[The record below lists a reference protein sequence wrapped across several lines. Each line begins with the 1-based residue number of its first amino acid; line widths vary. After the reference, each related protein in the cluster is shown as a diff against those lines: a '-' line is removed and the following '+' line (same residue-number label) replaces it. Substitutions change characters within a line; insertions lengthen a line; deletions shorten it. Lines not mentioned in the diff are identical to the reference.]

1 MMPKLDTRPLHI
13 KKQDYNNI
21 SPLSRAW
28 GKRFKK
34 TQIYHK
40 KHIFCG
46 AVSHKARPLQIENEL
61 RVGIKVDAL
70 TYLQTLKNKSPMKH
84 LLPELPYALDALAPI
99 MSADTLNYHYGKH
112 LQTYLDNVNRMIEG
126 TPFADM
132 KLKDMITKAQG
143 ALYNNAA
150 QAFNHIIFFKQLTPT
165 PTTISPLLTQ
175 ALVARFGSVD
185 EFKSEFSNAAA
196 TLFGSGWVWLALDAN
211 NVLQI
216 VPEPNAGNPITRN
229 MRPLMCIDVWEHAY
243 YLDYQ
248 NRRGDYI
255 KNFWNLV
262 NWDYI
267 EKRMQDK
274 NYQLYY

>member
-1 MMPKLDTRPLHI
+1 
-13 KKQDYNNI
+13 
-21 SPLSRAW
+21 
-28 GKRFKK
+28 
-34 TQIYHK
+34 
-40 KHIFCG
+40 
-46 AVSHKARPLQIENEL
+46 
-61 RVGIKVDAL
+61 
-70 TYLQTLKNKSPMKH
+70 MKH
-84 LLPELPYALDALAPI
+84 LLPELPYALDALAPV

-185 EFKSEFSNAAA
+185 AFKSEFSNAAA

-211 NVLQI
+211 NMLQI

-255 KNFWNLV
+255 KKFWNLV

>member
-1 MMPKLDTRPLHI
+1 
-13 KKQDYNNI
+13 
-21 SPLSRAW
+21 
-28 GKRFKK
+28 
-34 TQIYHK
+34 
-40 KHIFCG
+40 
-46 AVSHKARPLQIENEL
+46 
-61 RVGIKVDAL
+61 
-70 TYLQTLKNKSPMKH
+70 MKH
-84 LLPELPYALDALAPI
+84 LLPELPYAQDALAPA

-185 EFKSEFSNAAA
+185 AFKSEFSNAAA
-196 TLFGSGWVWLALDAN
+196 ALFGSGWVWLALDAN

-262 NWDYI
+262 NWDYT

>member
-1 MMPKLDTRPLHI
+1 
-13 KKQDYNNI
+13 
-21 SPLSRAW
+21 
-28 GKRFKK
+28 
-34 TQIYHK
+34 
-40 KHIFCG
+40 
-46 AVSHKARPLQIENEL
+46 
-61 RVGIKVDAL
+61 
-70 TYLQTLKNKSPMKH
+70 MKH

-185 EFKSEFSNAAA
+185 AFKSEFSNAAT

>member
-1 MMPKLDTRPLHI
+1 
-13 KKQDYNNI
+13 
-21 SPLSRAW
+21 
-28 GKRFKK
+28 
-34 TQIYHK
+34 
-40 KHIFCG
+40 
-46 AVSHKARPLQIENEL
+46 
-61 RVGIKVDAL
+61 
-70 TYLQTLKNKSPMKH
+70 MKH
-84 LLPELPYALDALAPI
+84 LLPELPYALDALAPV
-99 MSADTLNYHYGKH
+99 MSADTLNFHYGKH

-126 TPFADM
+126 TPFAEM

-150 QAFNHIIFFKQLTPT
+150 QAFNHVIFFKQLTPT

-185 EFKSEFSNAAA
+185 AFKSEFSNAAA

-216 VPEPNAGNPITRN
+216 VPEPNAGNPITRD

-243 YLDYQ
+243 YLDYK

>member
-1 MMPKLDTRPLHI
+1 
-13 KKQDYNNI
+13 
-21 SPLSRAW
+21 
-28 GKRFKK
+28 
-34 TQIYHK
+34 
-40 KHIFCG
+40 
-46 AVSHKARPLQIENEL
+46 
-61 RVGIKVDAL
+61 
-70 TYLQTLKNKSPMKH
+70 MKH
-84 LLPELPYALDALAPI
+84 LLPELPYALDALAPV

-126 TPFADM
+126 TPFAEM

-185 EFKSEFSNAAA
+185 TFKSEFSNAAA
-196 TLFGSGWVWLALDAN
+196 ALFGSGWVWLALDAN

-216 VPEPNAGNPITRN
+216 VPEPNAGNPITHN

>member
-1 MMPKLDTRPLHI
+1 
-13 KKQDYNNI
+13 
-21 SPLSRAW
+21 
-28 GKRFKK
+28 
-34 TQIYHK
+34 
-40 KHIFCG
+40 
-46 AVSHKARPLQIENEL
+46 
-61 RVGIKVDAL
+61 
-70 TYLQTLKNKSPMKH
+70 MKH
-84 LLPELPYALDALAPI
+84 LLPELPYAQDALAPA

-126 TPFADM
+126 TPFANM

-185 EFKSEFSNAAA
+185 AFKSEFSNAAA

>member
-1 MMPKLDTRPLHI
+1 
-13 KKQDYNNI
+13 
-21 SPLSRAW
+21 
-28 GKRFKK
+28 
-34 TQIYHK
+34 
-40 KHIFCG
+40 
-46 AVSHKARPLQIENEL
+46 
-61 RVGIKVDAL
+61 
-70 TYLQTLKNKSPMKH
+70 MKH

-185 EFKSEFSNAAA
+185 AFKSEFSNAAA

-243 YLDYQ
+243 YIDYQ

>member
-1 MMPKLDTRPLHI
+1 
-13 KKQDYNNI
+13 
-21 SPLSRAW
+21 
-28 GKRFKK
+28 
-34 TQIYHK
+34 
-40 KHIFCG
+40 
-46 AVSHKARPLQIENEL
+46 
-61 RVGIKVDAL
+61 
-70 TYLQTLKNKSPMKH
+70 MKH
-84 LLPELPYALDALAPI
+84 LLPELPYALDALAPV

-185 EFKSEFSNAAA
+185 AFKSEFSNAAA

-248 NRRGDYI
+248 NRRSDYI

>member
-1 MMPKLDTRPLHI
+1 
-13 KKQDYNNI
+13 
-21 SPLSRAW
+21 
-28 GKRFKK
+28 
-34 TQIYHK
+34 
-40 KHIFCG
+40 
-46 AVSHKARPLQIENEL
+46 
-61 RVGIKVDAL
+61 
-70 TYLQTLKNKSPMKH
+70 MKH
-84 LLPELPYALDALAPI
+84 LLPELPYALDALAPV

-126 TPFADM
+126 TPFAEM

-185 EFKSEFSNAAA
+185 AFKSEFSNAAT

>member
-1 MMPKLDTRPLHI
+1 
-13 KKQDYNNI
+13 
-21 SPLSRAW
+21 
-28 GKRFKK
+28 
-34 TQIYHK
+34 
-40 KHIFCG
+40 
-46 AVSHKARPLQIENEL
+46 
-61 RVGIKVDAL
+61 
-70 TYLQTLKNKSPMKH
+70 MKH
-84 LLPELPYALDALAPI
+84 LLPELPYALDALAPV

-126 TPFADM
+126 TPFAEM

>member
-1 MMPKLDTRPLHI
+1 
-13 KKQDYNNI
+13 
-21 SPLSRAW
+21 
-28 GKRFKK
+28 
-34 TQIYHK
+34 
-40 KHIFCG
+40 
-46 AVSHKARPLQIENEL
+46 
-61 RVGIKVDAL
+61 
-70 TYLQTLKNKSPMKH
+70 MKH

-126 TPFADM
+126 TPFAEM

-185 EFKSEFSNAAA
+185 EFKSEFSNAAT

-248 NRRGDYI
+248 NRRGDYV
-255 KNFWNLV
+255 KKFWNLV

>member
-1 MMPKLDTRPLHI
+1 
-13 KKQDYNNI
+13 
-21 SPLSRAW
+21 
-28 GKRFKK
+28 
-34 TQIYHK
+34 
-40 KHIFCG
+40 
-46 AVSHKARPLQIENEL
+46 
-61 RVGIKVDAL
+61 
-70 TYLQTLKNKSPMKH
+70 MKH
-84 LLPELPYALDALAPI
+84 LLPELPYAQDALAPV

-196 TLFGSGWVWLALDAN
+196 ALFGSGWVWLALDAN

-229 MRPLMCIDVWEHAY
+229 MRSLMCIDVWEHAY

>member
-1 MMPKLDTRPLHI
+1 
-13 KKQDYNNI
+13 
-21 SPLSRAW
+21 
-28 GKRFKK
+28 
-34 TQIYHK
+34 
-40 KHIFCG
+40 
-46 AVSHKARPLQIENEL
+46 
-61 RVGIKVDAL
+61 
-70 TYLQTLKNKSPMKH
+70 MKH
-84 LLPELPYALDALAPI
+84 LLPELPYAQDALAPA

-185 EFKSEFSNAAA
+185 AFKSEFSNAAA
-196 TLFGSGWVWLALDAN
+196 ALFGSGWVWLAPDAN

>member
-1 MMPKLDTRPLHI
+1 
-13 KKQDYNNI
+13 
-21 SPLSRAW
+21 
-28 GKRFKK
+28 
-34 TQIYHK
+34 
-40 KHIFCG
+40 
-46 AVSHKARPLQIENEL
+46 
-61 RVGIKVDAL
+61 
-70 TYLQTLKNKSPMKH
+70 MKH
-84 LLPELPYALDALAPI
+84 LLPELPYALDALAPV

-126 TPFADM
+126 TPFAEM

-185 EFKSEFSNAAA
+185 AFKSEFSNAAV

>member
-1 MMPKLDTRPLHI
+1 
-13 KKQDYNNI
+13 
-21 SPLSRAW
+21 
-28 GKRFKK
+28 
-34 TQIYHK
+34 
-40 KHIFCG
+40 
-46 AVSHKARPLQIENEL
+46 
-61 RVGIKVDAL
+61 
-70 TYLQTLKNKSPMKH
+70 MKH
-84 LLPELPYALDALAPI
+84 LLPELPYAQDALAPA

-185 EFKSEFSNAAA
+185 AFKSEFSNAAA
-196 TLFGSGWVWLALDAN
+196 ALFGSGWVWLALDTN

>member
-1 MMPKLDTRPLHI
+1 
-13 KKQDYNNI
+13 
-21 SPLSRAW
+21 
-28 GKRFKK
+28 
-34 TQIYHK
+34 
-40 KHIFCG
+40 
-46 AVSHKARPLQIENEL
+46 
-61 RVGIKVDAL
+61 
-70 TYLQTLKNKSPMKH
+70 MKH
-84 LLPELPYALDALAPI
+84 LLPELPYAQDALAPV

-196 TLFGSGWVWLALDAN
+196 ALFGSGWVWLALDAN

-255 KNFWNLV
+255 KKFWNLV

>member
-1 MMPKLDTRPLHI
+1 
-13 KKQDYNNI
+13 
-21 SPLSRAW
+21 
-28 GKRFKK
+28 
-34 TQIYHK
+34 
-40 KHIFCG
+40 
-46 AVSHKARPLQIENEL
+46 
-61 RVGIKVDAL
+61 
-70 TYLQTLKNKSPMKH
+70 MKH
-84 LLPELPYALDALAPI
+84 LLPELPYAQDALAPA

-185 EFKSEFSNAAA
+185 AFKSEFSNAAA
-196 TLFGSGWVWLALDAN
+196 TLFGSGWVWLALDTN

>member
-1 MMPKLDTRPLHI
+1 
-13 KKQDYNNI
+13 
-21 SPLSRAW
+21 
-28 GKRFKK
+28 
-34 TQIYHK
+34 
-40 KHIFCG
+40 
-46 AVSHKARPLQIENEL
+46 
-61 RVGIKVDAL
+61 
-70 TYLQTLKNKSPMKH
+70 MKH
-84 LLPELPYALDALAPI
+84 LLPELPYALDALAPV

-132 KLKDMITKAQG
+132 KLKEMITKAQG

-196 TLFGSGWVWLALDAN
+196 TLFGSGWVWLALDAS

>member
-1 MMPKLDTRPLHI
+1 
-13 KKQDYNNI
+13 
-21 SPLSRAW
+21 
-28 GKRFKK
+28 
-34 TQIYHK
+34 
-40 KHIFCG
+40 
-46 AVSHKARPLQIENEL
+46 
-61 RVGIKVDAL
+61 
-70 TYLQTLKNKSPMKH
+70 MKH
-84 LLPELPYALDALAPI
+84 LLPELPYALDALTPV

-185 EFKSEFSNAAA
+185 AFKSEFSNAAA

-255 KNFWNLV
+255 KNFWNIV

>member
-1 MMPKLDTRPLHI
+1 
-13 KKQDYNNI
+13 
-21 SPLSRAW
+21 
-28 GKRFKK
+28 
-34 TQIYHK
+34 
-40 KHIFCG
+40 
-46 AVSHKARPLQIENEL
+46 
-61 RVGIKVDAL
+61 
-70 TYLQTLKNKSPMKH
+70 MKH
-84 LLPELPYALDALAPI
+84 LLPELPYALDALAPV

-126 TPFADM
+126 TPFAEM

-165 PTTISPLLTQ
+165 TTTISPLLTQ

-185 EFKSEFSNAAA
+185 AFKSEFSNAAV

>member
-1 MMPKLDTRPLHI
+1 
-13 KKQDYNNI
+13 
-21 SPLSRAW
+21 
-28 GKRFKK
+28 
-34 TQIYHK
+34 
-40 KHIFCG
+40 
-46 AVSHKARPLQIENEL
+46 
-61 RVGIKVDAL
+61 
-70 TYLQTLKNKSPMKH
+70 MKH
-84 LLPELPYALDALAPI
+84 LLPELPYALDALAPA

-165 PTTISPLLTQ
+165 PTTINPLLTQ

-185 EFKSEFSNAAA
+185 AFKSEFSNAAA

>member
-1 MMPKLDTRPLHI
+1 
-13 KKQDYNNI
+13 
-21 SPLSRAW
+21 
-28 GKRFKK
+28 
-34 TQIYHK
+34 
-40 KHIFCG
+40 
-46 AVSHKARPLQIENEL
+46 
-61 RVGIKVDAL
+61 
-70 TYLQTLKNKSPMKH
+70 MKH
-84 LLPELPYALDALAPI
+84 LLPELPYALDALAPV

-175 ALVARFGSVD
+175 TLVARFGSVD
-185 EFKSEFSNAAA
+185 AFKSEFSNAAA
-196 TLFGSGWVWLALDAN
+196 ALFGSGWVWLALDAN

>member
-1 MMPKLDTRPLHI
+1 
-13 KKQDYNNI
+13 
-21 SPLSRAW
+21 
-28 GKRFKK
+28 
-34 TQIYHK
+34 
-40 KHIFCG
+40 
-46 AVSHKARPLQIENEL
+46 
-61 RVGIKVDAL
+61 
-70 TYLQTLKNKSPMKH
+70 MKH

-112 LQTYLDNVNRMIEG
+112 LQTSLDNVNRMIEG

-185 EFKSEFSNAAA
+185 EFKSEFSNAAT

>member
-1 MMPKLDTRPLHI
+1 
-13 KKQDYNNI
+13 
-21 SPLSRAW
+21 
-28 GKRFKK
+28 
-34 TQIYHK
+34 
-40 KHIFCG
+40 
-46 AVSHKARPLQIENEL
+46 
-61 RVGIKVDAL
+61 
-70 TYLQTLKNKSPMKH
+70 MKH
-84 LLPELPYALDALAPI
+84 LLPELPYALDALAPA

-126 TPFADM
+126 TPFAEM

-185 EFKSEFSNAAA
+185 AFKSEFSNAAA

>member
-1 MMPKLDTRPLHI
+1 
-13 KKQDYNNI
+13 
-21 SPLSRAW
+21 
-28 GKRFKK
+28 
-34 TQIYHK
+34 
-40 KHIFCG
+40 
-46 AVSHKARPLQIENEL
+46 
-61 RVGIKVDAL
+61 
-70 TYLQTLKNKSPMKH
+70 MKH
-84 LLPELPYALDALAPI
+84 LLPELPYALDALAPV

-126 TPFADM
+126 TPFAEM

-150 QAFNHIIFFKQLTPT
+150 QAFNHIIFFKHLTPT

-185 EFKSEFSNAAA
+185 EFKSEFSNAATA
-196 TLFGSGWVWLALDAN
+196 LFGSGWVWLALDAN

>member
-1 MMPKLDTRPLHI
+1 
-13 KKQDYNNI
+13 
-21 SPLSRAW
+21 
-28 GKRFKK
+28 
-34 TQIYHK
+34 
-40 KHIFCG
+40 
-46 AVSHKARPLQIENEL
+46 
-61 RVGIKVDAL
+61 
-70 TYLQTLKNKSPMKH
+70 MKH
-84 LLPELPYALDALAPI
+84 LLPELPYAQDALVPV

-126 TPFADM
+126 TPFAEM

-175 ALVARFGSVD
+175 ALVARFGSID
-185 EFKSEFSNAAA
+185 AFKSEFSNAAA

-216 VPEPNAGNPITRN
+216 VPEPNAGNPITSN

>member
-1 MMPKLDTRPLHI
+1 
-13 KKQDYNNI
+13 
-21 SPLSRAW
+21 
-28 GKRFKK
+28 
-34 TQIYHK
+34 
-40 KHIFCG
+40 
-46 AVSHKARPLQIENEL
+46 
-61 RVGIKVDAL
+61 
-70 TYLQTLKNKSPMKH
+70 MKH

-165 PTTISPLLTQ
+165 PITISPLLTQ

-185 EFKSEFSNAAA
+185 AFKSEFSNAAV

>member
-1 MMPKLDTRPLHI
+1 
-13 KKQDYNNI
+13 
-21 SPLSRAW
+21 
-28 GKRFKK
+28 
-34 TQIYHK
+34 
-40 KHIFCG
+40 
-46 AVSHKARPLQIENEL
+46 
-61 RVGIKVDAL
+61 
-70 TYLQTLKNKSPMKH
+70 MKH
-84 LLPELPYALDALAPI
+84 LLPELPYALDALAPA

-132 KLKDMITKAQG
+132 KLKDMITKAKG

-185 EFKSEFSNAAA
+185 AFKSEFSNAAA

>member
-1 MMPKLDTRPLHI
+1 
-13 KKQDYNNI
+13 
-21 SPLSRAW
+21 
-28 GKRFKK
+28 
-34 TQIYHK
+34 
-40 KHIFCG
+40 
-46 AVSHKARPLQIENEL
+46 
-61 RVGIKVDAL
+61 
-70 TYLQTLKNKSPMKH
+70 MKH
-84 LLPELPYALDALAPI
+84 LLPELPYALDALAPV

-196 TLFGSGWVWLALDAN
+196 ALFGSGWVWLALDAN

-243 YLDYQ
+243 YIDYQ

>member
-1 MMPKLDTRPLHI
+1 
-13 KKQDYNNI
+13 
-21 SPLSRAW
+21 
-28 GKRFKK
+28 
-34 TQIYHK
+34 
-40 KHIFCG
+40 
-46 AVSHKARPLQIENEL
+46 
-61 RVGIKVDAL
+61 
-70 TYLQTLKNKSPMKH
+70 MKH
-84 LLPELPYALDALAPI
+84 LLPELPYALDALAPA

-185 EFKSEFSNAAA
+185 AFKSEFSNAAA

-229 MRPLMCIDVWEHAY
+229 MRSLMCIDVWEHAY

-274 NYQLYY
+274 NYQLYYEPVIQT

>member
-1 MMPKLDTRPLHI
+1 
-13 KKQDYNNI
+13 
-21 SPLSRAW
+21 
-28 GKRFKK
+28 
-34 TQIYHK
+34 
-40 KHIFCG
+40 
-46 AVSHKARPLQIENEL
+46 
-61 RVGIKVDAL
+61 
-70 TYLQTLKNKSPMKH
+70 MKH
-84 LLPELPYALDALAPI
+84 LLPELPYALDALAPV

-132 KLKDMITKAQG
+132 ELKDMITKAQG

-216 VPEPNAGNPITRN
+216 VPEPNAGNPITRD

-243 YLDYQ
+243 YLDYK

>member
-1 MMPKLDTRPLHI
+1 
-13 KKQDYNNI
+13 
-21 SPLSRAW
+21 
-28 GKRFKK
+28 
-34 TQIYHK
+34 
-40 KHIFCG
+40 
-46 AVSHKARPLQIENEL
+46 
-61 RVGIKVDAL
+61 
-70 TYLQTLKNKSPMKH
+70 MKH
-84 LLPELPYALDALAPI
+84 LLPELPYAQDALAPA

-150 QAFNHIIFFKQLTPT
+150 QAFNHIIFFKQLTST

-185 EFKSEFSNAAA
+185 AFKSEFSNAAA
-196 TLFGSGWVWLALDAN
+196 ALFGSGWVWLALDAN

>member
-1 MMPKLDTRPLHI
+1 
-13 KKQDYNNI
+13 
-21 SPLSRAW
+21 
-28 GKRFKK
+28 
-34 TQIYHK
+34 
-40 KHIFCG
+40 
-46 AVSHKARPLQIENEL
+46 
-61 RVGIKVDAL
+61 
-70 TYLQTLKNKSPMKH
+70 MKH
-84 LLPELPYALDALAPI
+84 LLPELPYALDALAPV

-185 EFKSEFSNAAA
+185 AFKSEFSNAAA
-196 TLFGSGWVWLALDAN
+196 ALFGSGWVWLALDAN

-216 VPEPNAGNPITRN
+216 VPEPNADNPITRN

>member
-1 MMPKLDTRPLHI
+1 
-13 KKQDYNNI
+13 
-21 SPLSRAW
+21 
-28 GKRFKK
+28 
-34 TQIYHK
+34 
-40 KHIFCG
+40 
-46 AVSHKARPLQIENEL
+46 
-61 RVGIKVDAL
+61 
-70 TYLQTLKNKSPMKH
+70 MKH
-84 LLPELPYALDALAPI
+84 LLPELPYALDALAPV

-143 ALYNNAA
+143 TLYNNAA

-185 EFKSEFSNAAA
+185 AFKSEFSNAAA
-196 TLFGSGWVWLALDAN
+196 VLFGSGWVWLALDAN

-274 NYQLYY
+274 KYQLYY

>member
-1 MMPKLDTRPLHI
+1 
-13 KKQDYNNI
+13 
-21 SPLSRAW
+21 
-28 GKRFKK
+28 
-34 TQIYHK
+34 
-40 KHIFCG
+40 
-46 AVSHKARPLQIENEL
+46 
-61 RVGIKVDAL
+61 
-70 TYLQTLKNKSPMKH
+70 MKH
-84 LLPELPYALDALAPI
+84 LLPELPYALDALAPA

-185 EFKSEFSNAAA
+185 EFKSEFSNAATA
-196 TLFGSGWVWLALDAN
+196 LFGSGWVWLALDAN

>member
-1 MMPKLDTRPLHI
+1 
-13 KKQDYNNI
+13 
-21 SPLSRAW
+21 
-28 GKRFKK
+28 
-34 TQIYHK
+34 
-40 KHIFCG
+40 
-46 AVSHKARPLQIENEL
+46 
-61 RVGIKVDAL
+61 
-70 TYLQTLKNKSPMKH
+70 MKH
-84 LLPELPYALDALAPI
+84 LLPELPYALDALAPV

-185 EFKSEFSNAAA
+185 TFKSEFSNAAA
-196 TLFGSGWVWLALDAN
+196 ALFGSGWVWLALDAN

-229 MRPLMCIDVWEHAY
+229 MKPLMCIDVWEHAY

-255 KNFWNLV
+255 KNFWNLI

>member
-1 MMPKLDTRPLHI
+1 
-13 KKQDYNNI
+13 
-21 SPLSRAW
+21 
-28 GKRFKK
+28 
-34 TQIYHK
+34 
-40 KHIFCG
+40 
-46 AVSHKARPLQIENEL
+46 
-61 RVGIKVDAL
+61 
-70 TYLQTLKNKSPMKH
+70 MKH
-84 LLPELPYALDALAPI
+84 LLPELPYALDALAPA

-185 EFKSEFSNAAA
+185 AFKSEFSNAAA
-196 TLFGSGWVWLALDAN
+196 ALFGSGWVWLALDAN

-216 VPEPNAGNPITRN
+216 VPEPNAGNPITHN
-229 MRPLMCIDVWEHAY
+229 MSPLMCIDVWEHAY

>member
-1 MMPKLDTRPLHI
+1 
-13 KKQDYNNI
+13 
-21 SPLSRAW
+21 
-28 GKRFKK
+28 
-34 TQIYHK
+34 
-40 KHIFCG
+40 
-46 AVSHKARPLQIENEL
+46 
-61 RVGIKVDAL
+61 
-70 TYLQTLKNKSPMKH
+70 MKH
-84 LLPELPYALDALAPI
+84 LLPELPYALDALAPA

-185 EFKSEFSNAAA
+185 AFKSEFSNAAT

-255 KNFWNLV
+255 KNFWSLV